1 MLKRM
6 VLLVA
11 LLGWLATPV
20 LRASEAPDHG
30 ESHATAAP
38 TAEGH
43 GEGAAAEGH
52 GASYPLLPDPT
63 NRSDQ
68 LQALWVLI
76 IFIVLLVILYP
87 TAWKNI
93 LAGLKKREQNI
104 RQNIADAEAARKKAE
119 SALQE
124 YNQKLA
130 SAESQMRDI
139 LSKAAVDA
147 EKLAT
152 QMKMTAQQEVEE
164 IKERATRDIDA
175 ARKAAL
181 NDIYAQAADLSTT
194 IAAKILKRNINA
206 DDQRDLVNSSIQ
218 QFASAGKA

>member
-1 MLKRM
+1 MVKR
-6 VLLVA
+6 LILAIA
-11 LLGWLATPV
+11 LLGWLATPAL
-20 LRASEAPDHG
+20 LRASEAPTAG
-30 ESHATAAP
+30 EAHAT
-38 TAEGH
+38 EGH
-43 GEGAAAEGH
+43 AAEGH
-52 GASYPLLPDPT
+52 GDAHEASAPLLPDPS

-76 IFIVLLVILYP
+76 IFIVLLMVLYP

-93 LAGLKKREQNI
+93 LAGLKKREERI
-104 RQNIADAEAARKKAE
+104 RADIADATAARRKAE
-119 SALQE
+119 EALAE

-139 LSKAAVDA
+139 LSKAAADA
-147 EKLAT
+147 EKLST

-164 IKERATRDIDA
+164 IRERATRDIEA

-181 NDIYAQAADLSTT
+181 SDIYAQAAELSTS
-194 IAAKILKRNINA
+194 IASKILRRNINA

-218 QFASAGKA
+218 QFSTAGKA

>member
-1 MLKRM
+1 MLKR
-6 VLLVA
+6 VILAVA
-11 LLGWLATPV
+11 LLGWLAMPTV
-20 LRASEAPDHG
+20 LRASEAPAAG
-30 ESHATAAP
+30 EAHATEAHG
-38 TAEGH
+38 EGH
-43 GEGAAAEGH
+43 GEGHEAPA
-52 GASYPLLPDPT
+52 PLLPDPT

-76 IFIVLLVILYP
+76 IFIVLLMVLY
-87 TAWKNI
+87 WKVWPNV
-93 LAGLKKREQNI
+93 LGGLKKREEGI
-104 RQNIADAEAARKKAE
+104 RANIADAEASRKKAE
-119 SALQE
+119 AALQE

-181 NDIYAQAADLSTT
+181 SDIYAQAAELSTS
-194 IAAKILKRNINA
+194 IASKILKRNINA

-218 QFASAGKA
+218 QFSTAGKA